1 MGRLTVEP
9 AAKADGQMGEFVEV
23 FARRVE
29 AMPPGQCP
37 VGMML
42 GQLQASMAQT
52 CGKCTPCAQG
62 MPKIAALLRDVAE
75 FRATE
80 ATVGEIRAKA
90 TLLRDTADCAVGW
103 QAGQMVLEGLDAFAD
118 EFASH
123 VEAGTCA
130 PGTRQTVP
138 CVTLCPA
145 HVNVPAYIALAEE
158 GRIAEAVKMIRKD
171 NPFPTA
177 CALVCEHPCEERCRR
192 TMVDAPVNI
201 RGIKKYIVDTVAA
214 DTVETPAPLPSTG
227 KRVAVV
233 GAGPSGLTCAY
244 FLALMGHEVVVHEA
258 RKKLGGMMRYGIPAY
273 RFPRERL
280 DEDIRA
286 ILGAGSIE
294 VKTECAVDAAE
305 MAKLAGWYDAV
316 YVAIGAQ
323 GGKTLALEGADAEGV
338 MSAVDLLGVI
348 GDGEHPDFT
357 GKKVVVIGGGNV
369 AMDCARTSVRLGAES
384 VTVAYRRRL
393 EDMTAL
399 PAEVESAIAEGVEM
413 MCLQAPERIEVDAE
427 GRAAALVCQPQRIGA
442 VKRGRPAPVA
452 ADKPEL
458 RLEADI
464 VLIAVGQAIESA
476 PFEEYGME
484 ADRTYFVADQYLRAM
499 GQEGVFV
506 GGDCQWGPKTVIM
519 AIAAGKTAAA
529 NIDHELGFPHELD
542 CGAAVPP
549 ARPNDRTAYGRVQV
563 AERPACERKHDFEGV
578 EVPMTDEEAAQEC
591 CRCLRCDVYGIGA
604 LTGRGLE
611 AW

>member
-1 MGRLTVEP
+1 MGRLTVET
-9 AAKADGQMGEFVEV
+9 AGRADERTGEFVEA

-37 VGMML
+37 VGLML
-42 GQLQASMAQT
+42 GQLQASAAQT

-62 MPKIAALLRDVAE
+62 MPKLEALLREVAQ
-75 FRATE
+75 FRATA
-80 ATVGEIRAKA
+80 ATLDEVRVAA

-103 QAGQMVLEGLDAFAD
+103 QAGAMVLAGLDAFAD

-123 VEAGTCA
+123 VEVGMCA

-158 GRIAEAVKMIRKD
+158 GRLAEAVKMIRKD

-214 DTVETPAPLPSTG
+214 DTVETPAPLAPTG

-244 FLALMGHEVVVHEA
+244 FLGLMGHSVTVFE
-258 RKKLGGMMRYGIPAY
+258 RRSRLGGMMRYGIPAY
-273 RFPRERL
+273 CLPRERL

-286 ILGAGSIE
+286 VLGAGDIE
-294 VKTECAVDAAE
+294 VRTGCDIQTDKMRSLVDE
-305 MAKLAGWYDAV
+305 FDAV
-316 YVAIGAQ
+316 YVAVGAQ
-323 GGKTLALEGADAEGV
+323 GGKTLPIEGADAAGV
-338 MSAVDLLGVI
+338 MSAVDVLEAI
-348 GDGEHPDFT
+348 GDEQYPDFT
-357 GKKVVVIGGGNV
+357 GKNVVVIGGGNV
-369 AMDCARTSVRLGAES
+369 AMDCARTAVRANAAS

-399 PAEVESAIAEGVEM
+399 PSEVEAAMMEGVEM
-413 MCLQAPERIEVDAE
+413 RCLQAPALIEVNAE
-427 GRAAALVCQPQRIGA
+427 RQATALICQPQRIGA
-442 VKRGRPAPVA
+442 VRGGRPAPVP
-452 ADKPEL
+452 ADKPKV
-458 RLEADI
+458 RLAADLVI
-464 VLIAVGQAIESA
+464 IAVGQAIECV
-476 PFEEYGME
+476 PFEEFGMQH
-484 ADRTYFVADQYLRAM
+484 DRTFLRADEELRAP
-499 GQEGVFV
+499 GFDTVFV

-519 AIAAGKTAAA
+519 AIAAGKTAAV
-529 NIDHELGFPHELD
+529 NIDELLGFHHTLD
-542 CGAAVPP
+542 CGATVPP
-549 ARPNDRTAYGRVQV
+549 AHPNDRTAYGRVQV

-591 CRCLRCDVYGIGA
+591 RRCLRCDVYGIGA

>member
-158 GRIAEAVKMIRKD
+158 GRFAEAVKMIRKD

-413 MCLQAPERIEVDAE
+413 MCLQVPERIEVDAE

-529 NIDHELGFPHELD
+529 NIDHELGFHHELD

>member
-9 AAKADGQMGEFVEV
+9 TAKADGQMGEFVEA

-158 GRIAEAVKMIRKD
+158 GRFAEAVKMIRKD

-529 NIDHELGFPHELD
+529 NIDHELGFHHELD

-591 CRCLRCDVYGIGA
+591 RRCLRCDVYGIGA

-611 AW
+611 TW

>member
-9 AAKADGQMGEFVEV
+9 AAKADGQMGEFVEA

-158 GRIAEAVKMIRKD
+158 GRFAEAVKMIRKD

-529 NIDHELGFPHELD
+529 NIDHELGFHHELD

-591 CRCLRCDVYGIGA
+591 RRCLRCDVYGIGA

>member
-1 MGRLTVEP
+1 M
-9 AAKADGQMGEFVEV
+9 
-23 FARRVE
+23 
-29 AMPPGQCP
+29 
-37 VGMML
+37 
-42 GQLQASMAQT
+42 
-52 CGKCTPCAQG
+52 
-62 MPKIAALLRDVAE
+62 
-75 FRATE
+75 
-80 ATVGEIRAKA
+80 
-90 TLLRDTADCAVGW
+90 
-103 QAGQMVLEGLDAFAD
+103 
-118 EFASH
+118 
-123 VEAGTCA
+123 
-130 PGTRQTVP
+130 
-138 CVTLCPA
+138 
-145 HVNVPAYIALAEE
+145 
-158 GRIAEAVKMIRKD
+158 
-171 NPFPTA
+171 
-177 CALVCEHPCEERCRR
+177 
-192 TMVDAPVNI
+192 
-201 RGIKKYIVDTVAA
+201 
-214 DTVETPAPLPSTG
+214 
-227 KRVAVV
+227 
-233 GAGPSGLTCAY
+233 
-244 FLALMGHEVVVHEA
+244 
-258 RKKLGGMMRYGIPAY
+258 
-273 RFPRERL
+273 
-280 DEDIRA
+280 
-286 ILGAGSIE
+286 
-294 VKTECAVDAAE
+294 
-305 MAKLAGWYDAV
+305 
-316 YVAIGAQ
+316 
-323 GGKTLALEGADAEGV
+323 
-338 MSAVDLLGVI
+338 I

-529 NIDHELGFPHELD
+529 NIDHELGFHHELD

>member
-9 AAKADGQMGEFVEV
+9 AARADGRMGEFVEA

-37 VGMML
+37 VGMVL
-42 GQLQASMAQT
+42 GQLQASMVQT
-52 CGKCTPCAQG
+52 CGKCTPCVQG

-75 FRATE
+75 FRATK
-80 ATVGEIRAKA
+80 ATVDAIRAKA

-103 QAGQMVLEGLDAFAD
+103 QAGQMVLAGLDAFAD

-123 VEAGTCA
+123 VEVGECA

-138 CVTLCPA
+138 CVTQCPA

-158 GRIAEAVKMIRKD
+158 GRAAEAVKMIRKD

-192 TMVDAPVNI
+192 TMVDAPLNI

-214 DTVETPAPLPSTG
+214 DTVETPQPLPATG

-244 FLALMGHEVVVHEA
+244 FLALMGHEVVVYEA

-338 MSAVDLLGVI
+338 MSAVDLLGMI

-413 MCLQAPERIEVDAE
+413 MCLQAPERIEVGAD

-464 VLIAVGQAIESA
+464 VLVAVGQAIESA

-529 NIDHELGFPHELD
+529 NIDHELGFHHELD
-542 CGAAVPP
+542 CGATVPP
-549 ARPNDRTAYGRVQV
+549 AHPNDRTAYGRVQV

-591 CRCLRCDVYGIGA
+591 HRCLRCDVYGIGA

>member
-9 AAKADGQMGEFVEV
+9 AARADGRMGEFVEA

-37 VGMML
+37 VGMVL
-42 GQLQASMAQT
+42 GQLQASMVQT

-62 MPKIAALLRDVAE
+62 MPKIVALLRDVAE
-75 FRATE
+75 FRATK
-80 ATVGEIRAKA
+80 ATVDAIRAKA

-103 QAGQMVLEGLDAFAD
+103 QAGQMVLAGLDAFTD

-123 VEAGTCA
+123 VEAGECA
-130 PGTRQTVP
+130 SGTRQTVP
-138 CVTLCPA
+138 CVTQCPA

-158 GRIAEAVKMIRKD
+158 GRTAEAVKMIRKD

-192 TMVDAPVNI
+192 AMVDASLNI

-214 DTVETPAPLPSTG
+214 DTVETPQPLPATG

-244 FLALMGHEVVVHEA
+244 FLALMGHEVVVYEA

-305 MAKLAGWYDAV
+305 MAKLTGWYDAV

-338 MSAVDLLGVI
+338 MSAVDLLGMI

-413 MCLQAPERIEVDAE
+413 MCLQAPERIEVGADGQAT
-427 GRAAALVCQPQRIGA
+427 ALVCQPQRIGA

-464 VLIAVGQAIESA
+464 VLVAVGQAIESA

-529 NIDHELGFPHELD
+529 NIDHELGFHHELD
-542 CGAAVPP
+542 CGATVPP
-549 ARPNDRTAYGRVQV
+549 AHPNDRTAYGRVQV

-591 CRCLRCDVYGIGA
+591 HRCLRCDVYGIGA